1 MDTTVNCNISKG
13 DNVWLCGADRISD
26 VFSVIKLLLRRS
38 ALEGRQIGI
47 AVAADGARRGEVGGG
62 GGYSRKGAIREG
74 SVQMELPFSPR
85 TIPLERVVE

>member
-1 MDTTVNCNISKG
+1 M
-13 DNVWLCGADRISD
+13 CGADRISD

-62 GGYSRKGAIREG
+62 GRILKKRGYTGRLRPNGVALFTSYYSVRKGSGIKK
-74 SVQMELPFSPR
+74 
-85 TIPLERVVE
+85 